1 MVKLMPSCVVTNERV
16 AWYGTWRY
24 GTFIMVAVAA
34 TNVGDIKAEFD
45 HEICTN
51 NSGSQEVS
59 EKIYDEPLVFRFK
72 FSELLSIFSLLN
84 QCRRG
89 DDFGHFNFGS
99 TLVLI
104 YEAPHEINFG
114 PNPVRRIR
122 MGENIVSSRN
132 DGNLAFSSKSI

>member
-1 MVKLMPSCVVTNERV
+1 MII
-16 AWYGTWRY
+16 
-24 GTFIMVAVAA
+24 FI
-34 TNVGDIKAEFD
+34 N
-45 HEICTN
+45 
-51 NSGSQEVS
+51 
-59 EKIYDEPLVFRFK
+59 
-72 FSELLSIFSLLN
+72 IFLLN

-104 YEAPHEINFG
+104 YEAPYEINFG

-122 MGENIVSSRN
+122 MGENIVSARD